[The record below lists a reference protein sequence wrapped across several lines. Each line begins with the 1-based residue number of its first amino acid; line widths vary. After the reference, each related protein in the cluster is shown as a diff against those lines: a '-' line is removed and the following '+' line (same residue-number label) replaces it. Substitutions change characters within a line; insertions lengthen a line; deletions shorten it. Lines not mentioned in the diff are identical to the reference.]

1 MTHTAR
7 DLGAATVRAAQPGL
21 LAWRNAVFALFFIS
35 GLALAT
41 WMSRIP
47 AVRDGLDL
55 STAQVGIVIFGLSA
69 GSVIGLIAAVGLLA
83 RLGAGRAMVLGVA
96 ISSVGLITAGV
107 GTSLLASTELVF
119 AGLVLVGFGMGS
131 VDVMMNVEGAAAER
145 AIGKTLMPLM
155 HACFSLG
162 TVVGALAGA
171 GASFVSLPVFW
182 HLVGIALLVLA
193 TAVVGVR
200 HIPVRT
206 ELGDEPAPVATGES
220 DVTPNAARGQASEV
234 VSAPAAPA
242 ALPPW
247 RERLRAGLSVWG
259 DTRILL
265 IGVIVLGMTFAE
277 GSANDWLALAAV
289 DGHGLSNTE
298 GAIVFGVFVSA
309 MTVGRVFGG
318 PILDR
323 FGRVPVLRACA
334 ALGLLGLVLFI
345 LAPDAWLLYV
355 GTVLW
360 GLGASLGFPVGMSAA
375 ADDTKNAAARV
386 SAVAMIGYFA
396 FLVGPPV
403 LGLLGEA
410 WGILNALFLILA
422 LMVLAGLA
430 APAARER
437 THAPTS
443 PSSSAAPAA

>member
-7 DLGAATVRAAQPGL
+7 NLGAAAQAAQPGL
-21 LAWRNAVFALFFIS
+21 LAWRNAVFALFFSS

-47 AVRDGLDL
+47 AVRDGLEL

-69 GSVIGLIAAVGLLA
+69 GSVLGLVSAVGLLA
-83 RLGAGRAMVLGVA
+83 RLGARRAMVLGVA
-96 ISSVGLITAGV
+96 VSSVGLITAGV

-119 AGLVLVGFGMGS
+119 AGLALLGFGMGS

-145 AIGKTLMPLM
+145 ALGKTLMPLM

-171 GASFVSLPVFW
+171 GASFVPLPVFW
-182 HLVGIALLVLA
+182 HLSGVAIVVLI

-200 HIPVRT
+200 FIPVRA
-206 ELGDEPAPVATGES
+206 ELGDEPVTATG
-220 DVTPNAARGQASEV
+220 GAST
-234 VSAPAAPA
+234 
-242 ALPPW
+242 L
-247 RERLRAGLSVWG
+247 RDRLRAGFSVWA

-323 FGRVPVLRACA
+323 FGRVPVLRVCA
-334 ALGLLGLVLFI
+334 VLGILGLILFI
-345 LAPDAWLLYV
+345 LAPNPAVLYA
-355 GTVLW
+355 GTVFW

-410 WGILNALFLILA
+410 WGILNALFLILV
-422 LMVLAGLA
+422 LMILAGLA

-437 THAPTS
+437 SYSAP
-443 PSSSAAPAA
+443 APAARG

>member
-1 MTHTAR
+1 MRFGPAFRPGVSDNLERVTHTAR
-7 DLGAATVRAAQPGL
+7 HLGVGSHPAGRPGL

-47 AVRDGLDL
+47 AVRDGLEL
-55 STAQVGIVIFGLSA
+55 STAHVGLIIFGLSA
-69 GSVIGLIAAVGLLA
+69 GSVLGLVAAVGLLA
-83 RLGAGRAMVLGVA
+83 RLGARRAMLLGVA
-96 ISSVGLITAGV
+96 ISSLGLITAGV
-107 GTSLLASTELVF
+107 GTSLLASTGLVF
-119 AGLVLVGFGMGS
+119 AGLVLVGLGMGS

-155 HACFSLG
+155 HACFSFG
-162 TVVGALAGA
+162 TVVGALTGA

-182 HLVGIALLVLA
+182 HLSGVALLVLA

-200 HIPVRT
+200 SIPLRA
-206 ELGDEPAPVATGES
+206 ELGDEPAVSGTAQDGPS
-220 DVTPNAARGQASEV
+220 AA
-234 VSAPAAPA
+234 
-242 ALPPW
+242 PPW
-247 RERLRAGLSVWG
+247 RERLRAGLSVWS

-265 IGVIVLGMTFAE
+265 IGTIVLGMTFAE

-309 MTVGRVFGG
+309 MTIGRVFGG

-334 ALGLLGLVLFI
+334 VLGILGLVLFI
-345 LAPDAWLLYV
+345 LAPNHWLLYA

-375 ADDTKNAAARV
+375 ADDAKNAAARV

-422 LMVLAGLA
+422 LMILAGLA

-437 THAPTS
+437 TFTP
-443 PSSSAAPAA
+443 

>member
-1 MTHTAR
+1 
-7 DLGAATVRAAQPGL
+7 
-21 LAWRNAVFALFFIS
+21 
-35 GLALAT
+35 
-41 WMSRIP
+41 MSRIP

-83 RLGAGRAMVLGVA
+83 RLGARRAMVLGVA

-334 ALGLLGLVLFI
+334 ALGILGLVLFI

-403 LGLLGEA
+403 LGLLGET

>member
-1 MTHTAR
+1 
-7 DLGAATVRAAQPGL
+7 
-21 LAWRNAVFALFFIS
+21 
-35 GLALAT
+35 
-41 WMSRIP
+41 MSRIP
-47 AVRDGLDL
+47 AVRDGLEL
-55 STAQVGIVIFGLSA
+55 STSQVGIVIFGLSA
-69 GSVIGLIAAVGLLA
+69 GSVIGLVAAVGLLA
-83 RLGAGRAMVLGVA
+83 RLGARRALVLGVT
-96 ISSVGLITAGV
+96 ISSAGLITAGV
-107 GTSLLASTELVF
+107 GTSLLASTEVVF
-119 AGLVLVGFGMGS
+119 AGLVLVGLGMGS

-145 AIGKTLMPLM
+145 AVGKTLMPLM

-182 HLVGIALLVLA
+182 HLAGVATLVLA

-200 HIPVRT
+200 YIPVRS
-206 ELGDEPAPVATGES
+206 ELGDVPAPGAPSG
-220 DVTPNAARGQASEV
+220 AA
-234 VSAPAAPA
+234 SAGPAAAP
-242 ALPPW
+242 LW

-265 IGVIVLGMTFAE
+265 IGTIVLGMTFAE

-334 ALGLLGLVLFI
+334 ALGILGLVLFI
-345 LAPDAWLLYV
+345 LAPNDVLLYA
-355 GTVLW
+355 GAVLW

-437 THAPTS
+437 SYSAP
-443 PSSSAAPAA
+443 APAARG

>member
-1 MTHTAR
+1 MTHTTRNLGTAAPAAR
-7 DLGAATVRAAQPGL
+7 PGL
-21 LAWRNAVFALFFIS
+21 PAWRNAVFAIFFIS

-47 AVRDGLDL
+47 AVRDGLEL

-69 GSVIGLIAAVGLLA
+69 GSVLGLVAAVGLLA
-83 RLGAGRAMVLGVA
+83 RLGARRAMVLGVA
-96 ISSVGLITAGV
+96 ISSLGLITAGV
-107 GTSLLASTELVF
+107 GTSLLPSAGLVF
-119 AGLVLVGFGMGS
+119 AGLALVGLGMGS

-182 HLVGIALLVLA
+182 HLAGVALLVLA

-200 HIPVRT
+200 YIPERA
-206 ELGDEPAPVATGES
+206 ELGDEPAPVSESGDAAGETS
-220 DVTPNAARGQASEV
+220 GVASGSVEAV
-234 VSAPAAPA
+234 PPAA
-242 ALPPW
+242 PPW

-265 IGVIVLGMTFAE
+265 IGTIVLGMTFAE

-298 GAIVFGVFVSA
+298 GAIVFGVFVAA

-334 ALGLLGLVLFI
+334 LLGILGLALFI
-345 LAPDAWLLYV
+345 LAPNAWLLYT

-437 THAPTS
+437 TYSAPV
-443 PSSSAAPAA
+443 PAPRG

>member
-1 MTHTAR
+1 MTHTAPNPE
-7 DLGAATVRAAQPGL
+7 AAAAQAARPGL
-21 LAWRNAVFALFFIS
+21 LAWRNAVFALFFIA
-35 GLALAT
+35 GLSLAT

-47 AVRDGLDL
+47 AVRDGLEL

-69 GSVIGLIAAVGLLA
+69 GSVLGLVAAVGLLA
-83 RLGAGRAMVLGVA
+83 RLGARRAMVLGVA

-119 AGLVLVGFGMGS
+119 AGLALVGLGMGS

-182 HLVGIALLVLA
+182 HLAGVALLVLA

-200 HIPVRT
+200 YIPVRT
-206 ELGDEPAPVATGES
+206 ELGDEPPPVSGAASGP
-220 DVTPNAARGQASEV
+220 VTAGP
-234 VSAPAAPA
+234 PAAS
-242 ALPPW
+242 PW

-265 IGVIVLGMTFAE
+265 IGTIVLGMTFAE

-298 GAIVFGVFVSA
+298 GAIVFGVFVTA

-334 ALGLLGLVLFI
+334 LLGILGLVLFI
-345 LAPDAWLLYV
+345 LAPNLWLLYT

-437 THAPTS
+437 S
-443 PSSSAAPAA
+443 YAPAPPASPGS

>member
-7 DLGAATVRAAQPGL
+7 NPGTAAAQANRPGL
-21 LAWRNAVFALFFIS
+21 LAWRNAVFALFFIA

-47 AVRDGLDL
+47 AVRDGLEL

-69 GSVIGLIAAVGLLA
+69 GSVIGLVAAVGLLA
-83 RLGAGRAMVLGVA
+83 RLGARRALVLGVT

-119 AGLVLVGFGMGS
+119 AGLVLVGLGMGS

-171 GASFVSLPVFW
+171 GASFIALPVFW
-182 HLVGIALLVLA
+182 HLAGVAIIVLA

-200 HIPVRT
+200 YIPVRA
-206 ELGDEPAPVATGES
+206 ELGDEPATASGAPGAGPTVA
-220 DVTPNAARGQASEV
+220 PQ
-234 VSAPAAPA
+234 
-242 ALPPW
+242 W

-265 IGVIVLGMTFAE
+265 IGTIVLGMTFAE

-334 ALGLLGLVLFI
+334 ALGILGLVLFI
-345 LAPDAWLLYV
+345 LAPNEVLLYT
-355 GTVLW
+355 GAVLW

-437 THAPTS
+437 TYSAP
-443 PSSSAAPAA
+443 APAARG

>member
-7 DLGAATVRAAQPGL
+7 DVGTSATPTARPGL
-21 LAWRNAVFALFFIS
+21 HAWRNAVFALFFIS

-47 AVRDGLDL
+47 AVRDGLEL

-69 GSVIGLIAAVGLLA
+69 GSVIGLVAAVGLLA
-83 RLGAGRAMVLGVA
+83 RLGARRAVVLGVA

-107 GTSLLASTELVF
+107 GTSLLGSTELVF
-119 AGLVLVGFGMGS
+119 AGLALVGFGMGS

-171 GASFVSLPVFW
+171 GASFASLPVFW
-182 HLVGIALLVLA
+182 HLAGVSLLVLA
-193 TAVVGVR
+193 TAVAGVR
-200 HIPVRT
+200 HIPVRA
-206 ELGDEPAPVATGES
+206 ELGDKPATASASGAEPG
-220 DVTPNAARGQASEV
+220 VTPGTAEAGPR
-234 VSAPAAPA
+234 PA
-242 ALPPW
+242 PPW
-247 RERLRAGLSVWG
+247 RERLRVGLSAWG

-265 IGVIVLGMTFAE
+265 IGTIVLGMTFAE

-298 GAIVFGVFVSA
+298 GAIIFGVFVTA

-334 ALGLLGLVLFI
+334 ALGILGLVLFI
-345 LAPDAWLLYV
+345 LAPNEGLLYT

-375 ADDTKNAAARV
+375 ADDTQNAAARV

-437 THAPTS
+437 TS
-443 PSSSAAPAA
+443 APAA